1 MLSVVRR
8 EGNMPDVKGPEN
20 RPVILIIFLSLSKK
34 WLTQSADQA
43 GIVLS
48 VKKMASESQ
57 NALKQRINKVRG
69 ENYSAIDVRLLGQ
82 IK

>member
-48 VKKMASESQ
+48 VKKMASE
-57 NALKQRINKVRG
+57 QRINKVRG